1 MRKKT
6 KKSSKTSKNK
16 PSVKKRVLSPKEK
29 RRLKFVKLL
38 IKLSIKNANE
48 SHGVIKDIFL
58 RQALRLDAELEQ
70 LEKGDDP
77 HKTLTHG
84 NA

>member
-1 MRKKT
+1 MRKKV
-6 KKSSKTSKNK
+6 KKSSKGAKSKAI
-16 PSVKKRVLSPKEK
+16 PKKRILSAKEK
-29 RRLKFVKLL
+29 RRAKFVKLL

-70 LEKGDDP
+70 LEKGDDS